1 MSRDVITETEGRRS
15 VVCMFI
21 NLVMISGLHNQHL
34 PNTHAAQH
42 SQALKPTSEWASP
55 LFTWHFTHVPLFLP
69 IPSPAHTRSHLRCR
83 RPESL
88 SDNASAF
95 SSRAKQLHR
104 RMWWRDMKVRRWSPP
119 ACQGFVLT
127 CSSLVPFLPQM
138 KLIIALVV
146 FALLLIII
154 SECLDGNAPTVHISS
169 SHTCYKQCFLSP
181 IQFP

>member
-1 MSRDVITETEGRRS
+1 
-15 VVCMFI
+15 MFI

-42 SQALKPTSEWASP
+42 SQALKPTSEWANP
-55 LFTWHFTHVPLFLP
+55 MFTWQFTLVSLFLP
-69 IPSPAHTRSHLRCR
+69 IPFPAHMRSHLCCG

-104 RMWWRDMKVRRWSPP
+104 RMWWRDTKVRQWSPP

-127 CSSLVPFLPQM
+127 CSLLVSFLPQM

-154 SECLDGNAPTVHISS
+154 SECLDRNGPTVHICS
-169 SHTCYKQCFLSP
+169 SHTR
-181 IQFP
+181 